1 MPDEL
6 SPGAGAPPA
15 GPAAADSSLPP
26 APPAA
31 PPVSESEAPAGGER
45 LPRRPSWLRA
55 LLVSLLVIA
64 AGSALGAAG
73 YHYERTYVVRAPEMV
88 RTSDGW
94 RIVGRQGRQFSGLGL
109 NGPRLLWQNGPSIEY
124 ADLDEGWVR
133 LLGPGAGMS
142 ATWDPA
148 IGERYAIWFEAERP
162 QSIAASAVAYDTR
175 SGRRWT
181 VAEVGSVYSYPAIS
195 GDVAVWCSAQALASP
210 AVSGVRIGGGE
221 TFPVA
226 EGYGAPVV
234 SGGLVVWATS
244 ERGPFAAREL
254 SGGGSWP
261 VSARLS
267 RDPLTAIALAG
278 RTLVWGQASDQE
290 ASGVVAA
297 ANVDGGDTRTLA
309 AGITGLAGP
318 AFDGTTVVWAEEDA
332 AAVGAAPPG
341 AQRYRVMGRRLDGGP
356 AFVVAEV
363 EGSVTEVAVSGSAA
377 AWIVSAGGSES
388 IVTKELPR

>member
-6 SPGAGAPPA
+6 SPGGGARAA
-15 GPAAADSSLPP
+15 GPAETAGALSGTPP
-26 APPAA
+26 APP
-31 PPVSESEAPAGGER
+31 PVSGSAAPAGGER
-45 LPRRPSWLRA
+45 RPRRPSWLRA
-55 LLVSLLVIA
+55 VLVSLIVIA
-64 AGSALGAAG
+64 VGIALGAAG
-73 YHYERTYVVRAPEMV
+73 YHYERTYVVRAPKLL
-88 RTSDGW
+88 RTEDGW
-94 RIVGRQGRQFSGLGL
+94 RIVGRQGREVSGLGL
-109 NGPRLLWQNGPSIEY
+109 SGPRLLWQNGPSIEY

-162 QSIAASAVAYDTR
+162 QSLAARAVAYDTR

-181 VAEVGSVYSYPAIS
+181 VAEVGTVYSYPAIS

-210 AVSGVRIGGGE
+210 AVSGVRIGSGE

-226 EGYGAPVV
+226 DGYGAPVV
-234 SGGLVVWATS
+234 SGGLVVWATT
-244 ERGPFAAREL
+244 ERGPFSAREL
-254 SGGGSWP
+254 SGGGSWT
-261 VSARLS
+261 VAASLT

-278 RTLVWGQASDQE
+278 RTLVWGQASDAE

-297 ANVDGGDTRTLA
+297 AGVDGGDTRTLA
-309 AGITGLAGP
+309 AGLTGLAGP
-318 AFDGTTVVWAEEDA
+318 SFDGTTVLWAEEDA
-332 AAVGAAPPG
+332 AGGGAAPG
-341 AQRYRVMGRRLDGGP
+341 TERCRVMSRRLDGGP

-363 EGSVTEVAVSGSAA
+363 EGSVTEVAVSGSTA
-377 AWIVSAGGSES
+377 AWIVSAGGVQS